1 MPMNMRANTA
11 AAMAALF
18 AVVGVADEASAATP
32 TFSSPWVT
40 SSTPNESF
48 SCGAA
53 TQTTQAGASSNSL
66 YITVQGDDSTHV
78 YTSGS
83 KFTLSFKDES
93 QSADY
98 ILWSVADYT
107 GAVHASGAI
116 SVPAG
121 TTTASVSCSST
132 LAGYFAVSAKLR
144 NSGATQPWEGSRPA
158 GYATFGVLPYLAAYV
173 PEFMSSLD
181 TRRFGLVGASW
192 EEPSTGLQPLNE
204 DLGTTWIMDSRSMG
218 LMEPDYAGQFNP
230 SKTQIDPSEE
240 LGTLARVIAI
250 DGLPKWESTAPAN
263 ATEGTYPPKSYG
275 TYQNYVSLVGEE
287 SVRLHTDYI
296 PNQHTNYY
304 QVTWEPNP
312 GPNTEWMGTDAQM
325 VELYQAAYQGAHA
338 TDPDAAVMGPAAS
351 SISQCLA
358 WIPSMAPYGWANYV
372 DAVSCHGYYTIASSS
387 AKPPEPYD
395 LPGQLQQL
403 RAVMS
408 AAHLKAGTKLIMTE
422 TGISY
427 PMGSVYAANYPTSQ
441 VLEEH
446 AEALVR
452 THLIML
458 GEGVDTTYLFYAAD
472 FLQNVGFGV
481 YFNLSMSPSHDFS
494 STSISPKPGTMAI
507 AAATRLVDGSRT
519 LGALTDLPT
528 DGYGYAFRLADNT
541 HAMIAV
547 WAHNST
553 FDASIPYAVRVEPP
567 GTSGITEMFDS
578 MGNPKMVP
586 YSNGLVQVQLSEMP
600 IYVRSRDIA
609 AATTHIRAP
618 EGYDTNF

>member
-1 MPMNMRANTA
+1 
-11 AAMAALF
+11 
-18 AVVGVADEASAATP
+18 VISWTP
-32 TFSSPWVT
+32 S
-40 SSTPNESF
+40 EIF

-53 TQTTQAGASSNSL
+53 EQTTQAGASTNSL
-66 YITVQGDDSTHV
+66 YITVQGNDATHV

-83 KFTLSFKDES
+83 KFTLTFKAVS
-93 QSADY
+93 KGADY
-98 ILWSVADYT
+98 IVWSVADDT
-107 GAVHASGAI
+107 GAVHASGGI

-121 TTTASVSCSST
+121 TTAANVACSST
-132 LAGYFAVSAKLR
+132 RAGYFAVSAKLR

-158 GYATFGVLPYLAAYV
+158 GYATFGVLPDVADYV
-173 PEFMSSLD
+173 PAFMSSLD

-192 EEPSTGLQPLNE
+192 EEASTGLEPLNE
-204 DLGTTWIMDSRSMG
+204 DLGTTWILDSRSMI
-218 LMEPDYAGQFNP
+218 LTEPDYAGQFNP
-230 SKTQIDPSEE
+230 GKTQIDPSEE
-240 LGTLARVIAI
+240 LGTLARVIGI
-250 DGLPKWESTAPAN
+250 DGLPKWASTAPAT
-263 ATEGTYPPKSYG
+263 ATEGTYPPKSYS
-275 TYQNYVSLVGEE
+275 TYQDYVALVGEE

-296 PNQHTNYY
+296 PNQHKNYY

-325 VELYQAAYQGAHA
+325 VELYQAAYQGAHS
-338 TDPDAAVMGPAAS
+338 TDPDAVVMGPAAS
-351 SISQCLA
+351 SMKQCLA
-358 WIPSMAPYGWANYV
+358 WIPLMAPYGWGNYV

-387 AKPPEPYD
+387 SKPPEPYD
-395 LPGQLQQL
+395 LPGQLQEL

-408 AAHLKAGTKLIMTE
+408 AAKLKAGTKLYMTE

-427 PMGSVYAANYPTSQ
+427 PMGSVYAANYPTNQ

-458 GEGVDTTYLFYAAD
+458 GEGVDTTFLFYAAD
-472 FLQNVGFGV
+472 FLENVGFGV
-481 YFNLSMSPSHDFS
+481 YFNLSMSPSHDFA

-519 LGALTDLPT
+519 LGALTDMPT
-528 DGYGYAFRLADNT
+528 GGYGYAFRLADNT

-553 FDASIPYAVRVEPP
+553 FNASIPYAVRVEAP
-567 GTSGITEMFDS
+567 GTSGTTEMFDS
-578 MGNPKMVP
+578 MGNPKSAP
-586 YSNGLVQVQLSEMP
+586 YSNGLVEVQLSEMP
-600 IYVRSRDIA
+600 IYVRSKDIG
-609 AATTHIRAP
+609 AATTHVRAP